1 MTTIHKVVVSDPDRK
16 ELALAHPWSG
26 RCLAPSSKTLRSYK
40 GSFVGLGPY
49 LYTAISRVLS
59 DKMRVLAKL
68 QRVGVPARRTVCAYV
83 LASSTLLPISLLL
96 LARSILQL
104 AQHLQLTYAK
114 NRLIAT
120 GTYRAFAFFV
130 FLTLAHSR
138 LQGSYKGLY
147 SSRLANLVELG
158 ILNLLQL
165 VFRIPLVY
173 DTEATH
179 DAVWRSTC
187 LILTKAPACHRL
199 GELLEGVF
207 CMRWF
212 YSGLGASPWS
222 SEGGQPLQYHG
233 RNALL
238 SVRASPSQ
246 RARWRRWQ
254 SYSGAMLHAW

>member
-1 MTTIHKVVVSDPDRK
+1 
-16 ELALAHPWSG
+16 
-26 RCLAPSSKTLRSYK
+26 
-40 GSFVGLGPY
+40 
-49 LYTAISRVLS
+49 
-59 DKMRVLAKL
+59 MRVLAKL

-130 FLTLAHSR
+130 FLTLAHGR

-187 LILTKAPACHRL
+187 LILTGSAHFSHERTSVSSIDYSDSSSVPLVSTGKQVYVRYSSWTVRVHHMMNPVS
-199 GELLEGVF
+199 EFF
-207 CMRWF
+207 C
-212 YSGLGASPWS
+212 
-222 SEGGQPLQYHG
+222 SEQFC
-233 RNALL
+233 
-238 SVRASPSQ
+238 S
-246 RARWRRWQ
+246 
-254 SYSGAMLHAW
+254 HATQFNNQMF